1 MKDELLNI
9 VKLLGEENEKKLKD
23 GITDLLLKRIEEDLD
38 DIGVYLMDLEAMLDD
53 IRRDI
58 EKEAKEKIMKKYMDK
73 LDKIMEDSFNK

>member
-23 GITDLLLKRIEEDLD
+23 GITDLLLKRIDEDLD

-53 IRRDI
+53 IRREI

-73 LDKIMEDSFNK
+73 LDELIAEKF

>member
-38 DIGVYLMDLEAMLDD
+38 DIGVYLMDLESMLDD
-53 IRRDI
+53 IRREI

-73 LDKIMEDSFNK
+73 LEGKLNDLSL

>member
-53 IRRDI
+53 IRREI
-58 EKEAKEKIMKKYMDK
+58 EKEAKEKIMKMYMDK
-73 LDKIMEDSFNK
+73 LDELIAEKF

>member
-1 MKDELLNI
+1 MKEELLNI

-38 DIGVYLMDLEAMLDD
+38 DISIYLMDLESMLDE
-53 IRRDI
+53 IKKDI

-73 LDKIMEDSFNK
+73 LEEKLNDL

>member
-38 DIGVYLMDLEAMLDD
+38 DIGVYLMDLESMLDD
-53 IRRDI
+53 IRREI
-58 EKEAKEKIMKKYMDK
+58 EKETKEKIMKKYMDK

>member
-38 DIGVYLMDLEAMLDD
+38 DIGVYLMDLESMLDD
-53 IRRDI
+53 IRREI
-58 EKEAKEKIMKKYMDK
+58 EKETKEKIMKKYMDK
-73 LDKIMEDSFNK
+73 LEEKLNDLSL